1 MDWERKKKLAE
12 LSSDKLSDALIK
24 LAEHDDMA
32 ERLVERFTSEPED
45 IIKSFRRKISGLK
58 RSLNYS

>member
-1 MDWERKKKLAE
+1 MEEERTKKLV
-12 LSSDKLSDALIK
+12 KLPPEALADALLK

-32 ERLVERFTSEPED
+32 ERLVERLISEPND

-58 RSLNYS
+58 RR